1 MNDAA
6 KPIDIDPLLRGSW
19 RLLRAYPVIVVPLV
33 AVGAATLVLIVG
45 WIVFLATH
53 PPPPDT
59 AVLSDAQEA
68 PLAMVAPAMGL
79 CALLCLF
86 AAMLAFLATY
96 AMADDLWQT
105 GSTSLARGVRAAFGR
120 LGASIVA
127 GIGLIGLSIVAV
139 IVAIPTLGASFLAMI
154 VFTMY
159 VLSAVVGG
167 GRGGLDAIAESFR
180 LALRYFGASA
190 ITSLVLYAVQYAAQF
205 AVFPAIMVIW
215 LSTLSTAIS
224 GQKAAVMIVGLSLAG
239 VLFVLGQAV
248 MLAAYSYHALML
260 CGLYRSM
267 RSLTE
272 QGATV

>member
-59 AVLSDAQEA
+59 AGLSDAQEA

-79 CALLCLF
+79 CALLSLF
-86 AAMLAFLATY
+86 CFLLAFLATY
-96 AMADDLWQT
+96 AMADDLWQI
-105 GSTSLARGVRAAFGR
+105 GSTSLARGIRAALAR

-167 GRGGLDAIAESFR
+167 GRGGIDAIAESFR

-190 ITSLVLYAVQYAAQF
+190 ITSLVLYAVQYGAQLAIFPAF
-205 AVFPAIMVIW
+205 AVLW
-215 LSTLSTAIS
+215 LSAVSTAIS
-224 GQKAAVMIVGLSLAG
+224 GNKDAVPVVGLSLAG

>member
-1 MNDAA
+1 
-6 KPIDIDPLLRGSW
+6 
-19 RLLRAYPVIVVPLV
+19 V
-33 AVGAATLVLIVG
+33 A
-45 WIVFLATH
+45 
-53 PPPPDT
+53 
-59 AVLSDAQEA
+59 
-68 PLAMVAPAMGL
+68 
-79 CALLCLF
+79 
-86 AAMLAFLATY
+86 
-96 AMADDLWQT
+96 
-105 GSTSLARGVRAAFGR
+105 R

-159 VLSAVVGG
+159 ALSAVVGG
-167 GRGGLDAIAESFR
+167 GRGGIDAIAESFR